1 MNMMGD
7 AIVMALA
14 TDTARPDTAE
24 RLGQLF
30 DTHHRRL
37 YNLARRMTRSPEEAR
52 DAVQDTFLRAAHSPK
67 SIPYGPTHEEAWL
80 VRVLINICKDAWRKQ
95 AVRSRAAAPPP
106 PIYSYNQRH
115 GAESELVARST
126 IWRALDAPPRHSCD
140 VRNRGSGYS
149 GDRST
154 ARPSGRHRPLASF
167 GRPARTGARHW
178 NNPMNNLRDRLRDAD
193 PVPREPG
200 LSPDTV
206 ASLRRAVIAAA
217 ETAPARPHLWGRQL
231 AMAACLA

>member
-1 MNMMGD
+1 MMGD

-52 DAVQDTFLRAAHSPK
+52 DAVQDTFLRAARSPK

-95 AVRSRAAAPPP
+95 AVRSRAAAAPPP
-106 PIYSYNQRH
+106 PVYSYNQRH

-126 IWRALDAPPRHSCD
+126 IWRALDALPPR
-140 VRNRGSGYS
+140 
-149 GDRST
+149 
-154 ARPSGRHRPLASF
+154 
-167 GRPARTGARHW
+167 
-178 NNPMNNLRDRLRDAD
+178 
-193 PVPREPG
+193 
-200 LSPDTV
+200 
-206 ASLRRAVIAAA
+206 RRAILVMYEIEGAAIPAIAQLLGLRAVTVRWHLSVGRRELARVIG
-217 ETAPARPHLWGRQL
+217 TTP
-231 AMAACLA
+231 